1 MDAEPFVKSFVLCFL
16 FSWLFLFQ
24 NSTSQSEQSTIR
36 WGGFWSLSANQSDS
50 DVLYKGYFNDKL
62 NLYND
67 SKAGLNGTISIDDTW
82 TATLQ
87 LVARGTHGDQ
97 SFDPELDWALATW
110 EPNSIYSL
118 RLGKQKLPAWLISDH
133 LDVGVLY
140 PWNRPPSEVYD
151 TNPLSSFVGM
161 SHAFSFSLPKSTS
174 LQIELIGGGANSEL
188 HTDKTTTFDLDA
200 RDVIGSTLTL
210 KHNELSF
217 RMAYFQAH
225 VDVSI
230 LVEKDEGPPL
240 DPTYANPNPLYL
252 APTRATVVVPLSL
265 GRATFSNVG
274 LRWDGERVLAL
285 SEYVQQKNSN
295 SELEKIAADYATLG
309 YYWGEKKSILTHL
322 TYSANSEQEG
332 TNAMLI
338 SGKQTSKILGLNYFV
353 SPSLVAKAQWTQT
366 ESEKG
371 KPGSFASDPGRPV
384 NLVDI
389 SLNSA
394 F

>member
-1 MDAEPFVKSFVLCFL
+1 MKSFAVCFL

-24 NSTSQSEQSTIR
+24 NSMAQAEQSMIR
-36 WGGFWSLSANQSDS
+36 WGGFWTLSANRSDS

-62 NLYND
+62 NLYSD

-97 SFDPELDWALATW
+97 NFDPELDWALATW

-133 LDVGVLY
+133 LDVGVLF

-161 SHAFSFSLPKSTS
+161 SHSFSFTLPKSTN
-174 LQIELIGGGANSEL
+174 LQIELVGGGANSEL
-188 HTDKTTTFDLDA
+188 HTEKTTTFELDA
-200 RDVIGSTLTL
+200 RDVIGSTFTL

-230 LVEKDEGPPL
+230 VSNTD
-240 DPTYANPNPLYL
+240 
-252 APTRATVVVPLSL
+252 TVVPPSPYPLRMTSVIPLNL
-265 GRATFSNVG
+265 GSASFSNVG

-295 SELEKIAADYATLG
+295 SQLEKIAAYYATLG

-371 KPGSFASDPGRPV
+371 KRGSFASDPGRPV

>member
-1 MDAEPFVKSFVLCFL
+1 MKSFAMYFL
-16 FSWLFLFQ
+16 FFWLFLFQ
-24 NSTSQSEQSTIR
+24 NSIVQAEQSMIR
-36 WGGFWSLSANQSDS
+36 WGGFWTLSVNQSDS
-50 DVLYKGYFNDKL
+50 DVPYMGYLSDKL
-62 NLYND
+62 NLYHD
-67 SKAGLNGTISIDDTW
+67 SKSGLNGTISIDDTW

-87 LVARGTHGDQ
+87 LVARGTGGDR
-97 SFDPELDWALATW
+97 SFEPELDWALATW
-110 EPNSIYSL
+110 EPSSIYSL

-161 SHAFSFSLPKSTS
+161 SHAFSFALPKSTN
-174 LQIELIGGGANSEL
+174 LQIELIGGGANSDL
-188 HTDKTTTFDLDA
+188 RRDRDTTIELDA
-200 RDVIGSTLTL
+200 RDIIGSTLTL

-217 RMAYFQAH
+217 RVAYFQAH
-225 VDVSI
+225 VNASI
-230 LVEKDEGPPL
+230 VRNTDTILPSPPF
-240 DPTYANPNPLYL
+240 PSSPYPVRMTSVIPL
-252 APTRATVVVPLSL
+252 AL
-265 GRATFSNVG
+265 GQATFSNVG

-285 SEYVQQKNSN
+285 SEYVQQKNKVSD
-295 SELEKIAADYATLG
+295 LEKLAAYYATLG
-309 YYWGEKKSILTHL
+309 YYWGERKSILTHL
-322 TYSANSEQEG
+322 TYSANSEQEA
-332 TNAMLI
+332 TNAILVD
-338 SGKQTSKILGLNYFV
+338 GKQTSKILGLNYFV

-371 KPGSFASDPGRPV
+371 KRGSFASDPGRPV